1 MNDTRKKNNI
11 ITLTSL
17 VAYVL
22 IYFLVIFRFIPNY
35 AEIINGVFI
44 VLLAIISYF
53 MYGYQSCKLNEIRK
67 KVLLEVLIASG
78 IYFLLIYVLGIF
90 TGYLKN
96 GYSLEILSI
105 IKNVLVPLLSVIALE
120 IFRYIFVS
128 ANKDTKEIVS
138 YATMAI
144 ILFDIALN
152 FYDIENSL
160 SAIFIFLTVRIIPII
175 FKNVVLTYLTY
186 QVGYHSCLMYVIPLC
201 IYRFILPSIPNLGNY
216 LYSVVDIVLPTL
228 VYIYASRMIT
238 NNLSEK
244 KSKWQFI
251 KIFVIDL
258 PVIILSSI
266 VIILISGIIDYK
278 LIGINTTKLEKVD
291 RGDLVLV
298 HKIKYED
305 YNKGD
310 LIVYRKDDKI
320 IIDEVAKKENN
331 KIYIIKE
338 YNTDE
343 EDTYEVLQDGIILG
357 KYNNFRISKIAYPTI
372 WFTEAIDGD
381 LHEN

>member
-1 MNDTRKKNNI
+1 MSDTRKRNNI

-17 VAYVL
+17 VAYVF
-22 IYFLVIFRFIPNY
+22 IYFLVIYKFIPNY
-35 AEIINGVFI
+35 AQIINGVFI

-53 MYGYQSCKLNEIRK
+53 MYGFQSCKLNEIRK
-67 KVLLEVLIASG
+67 KVLLEVLIGIG

-96 GYSLEILSI
+96 GYSLEIMSI
-105 IKNVLVPLLSVIALE
+105 IKNGLVPLLSVIALE

-128 ANKDTKEIVS
+128 SNKDTREVIS

-144 ILFDIALN
+144 ILFDIVLS
-152 FYDIENSL
+152 FYQINDSL
-160 SAIFIFLTVRIIPII
+160 QSIFIYITITIIPII

-186 QVGYHSCLMYVIPLC
+186 QVGYHSCLMYVIPLS
-201 IYRFILPSIPNLGNY
+201 IYIFILPSIPNLGNY
-216 LYSVVDIVLPTL
+216 LYSILGVVLPVL
-228 VYIYASRMIT
+228 IYIYANRMIT

-258 PVIILSSI
+258 PLIIVSSIIIL
-266 VIILISGIIDYK
+266 LISGIMKYK
-278 LIGINTTKLEKVD
+278 LIGINTTKLETRVD

-298 HKIKYED
+298 HKIKYEN

-310 LIVYRKDDKI
+310 LIVYQRDNKV
-320 IIDEVAKKENN
+320 IIDEVAKKEND

-343 EDTYEVLQDGIILG
+343 EDTYEVIPEGIILG

-372 WFTEAIDGD
+372 WFTEAIGD

>member
-1 MNDTRKKNNI
+1 MSDTRKKNNI

-310 LIVYRKDDKI
+310 LIV
-320 IIDEVAKKENN
+320 
-331 KIYIIKE
+331 
-338 YNTDE
+338 
-343 EDTYEVLQDGIILG
+343 
-357 KYNNFRISKIAYPTI
+357 
-372 WFTEAIDGD
+372 
-381 LHEN
+381 

>member
-1 MNDTRKKNNI
+1 MSDTRKKNNI

-67 KVLLEVLIASG
+67 KVLLEVLTASG

>member
-1 MNDTRKKNNI
+1 MSDTRKKNNI

>member
-1 MNDTRKKNNI
+1 MSDTRKKNNI

-105 IKNVLVPLLSVIALE
+105 IKNILVPLLSVIALE

-216 LYSVVDIVLPTL
+216 LYSVVDVVLPTL

-258 PVIILSSI
+258 PLIILSSI

>member
-1 MNDTRKKNNI
+1 MSDTRKRNNI

-53 MYGYQSCKLNEIRK
+53 MYGYQNCKLNEIRK
-67 KVLLEVLIASG
+67 KVLLEVLVIVG
-78 IYFLLIYVLGIF
+78 LYFLLIYVLGIF

-120 IFRYIFVS
+120 VFRYIFVS

-175 FKNVVLTYLTY
+175 FKNIVLTYLTY

-216 LYSVVDIVLPTL
+216 IYSVVDVVLPTL

-258 PVIILSSI
+258 LVIILSSI

-310 LIVYRKDDKI
+310 LIVYRKDDKV

-381 LHEN
+381 LYEN

>member
-1 MNDTRKKNNI
+1 MSDTRKRNNI

-105 IKNVLVPLLSVIALE
+105 IKNILVPLLSVIALE
-120 IFRYIFVS
+120 MFRYIFVS

-152 FYDIENSL
+152 FYSIDNSL

>member
-1 MNDTRKKNNI
+1 MSDTRKRNNI

-17 VAYVL
+17 VAYVF
-22 IYFLVIFRFIPNY
+22 IYFLVIYKFIPNY
-35 AEIINGVFI
+35 AQIINGVFI

-53 MYGYQSCKLNEIRK
+53 MYGFQSCKLNEIRK
-67 KVLLEVLIASG
+67 KVLLEVLIGIG

-96 GYSLEILSI
+96 GYSLEIMSI
-105 IKNVLVPLLSVIALE
+105 IKNGLVPLLSVIALE

-128 ANKDTKEIVS
+128 SNKDTREVIS

-144 ILFDIALN
+144 ILFDIVLS
-152 FYDIENSL
+152 FYQINDSL
-160 SAIFIFLTVRIIPII
+160 QSIFIYITITIIPII

-186 QVGYHSCLMYVIPLC
+186 QVGYHSCLMYVIPLS
-201 IYRFILPSIPNLGNY
+201 IYIFILPSIPNLGNY
-216 LYSVVDIVLPTL
+216 LYSILGVVLPVL
-228 VYIYASRMIT
+228 IYIYASRMIT

-258 PVIILSSI
+258 PLIIVSSI
-266 VIILISGIIDYK
+266 VILLISGIMKYK
-278 LIGINTTKLEKVD
+278 LIGINTTKLETRVD

-298 HKIKYED
+298 HKIKYEN

-310 LIVYRKDDKI
+310 LIVYQRDNKV
-320 IIDEVAKKENN
+320 IIDEVAKKEND

-343 EDTYEVLQDGIILG
+343 EDTYEVIPEGIILG

-372 WFTEAIDGD
+372 WFTEAIGD

>member
-1 MNDTRKKNNI
+1 MSDTRKRNNI

-152 FYDIENSL
+152 FYSIDNSL